1 MAELFRQFLFY
12 SFAGF
17 VLELFFA
24 RFIHAKKQDRK
35 CMLFLPLCPVYG
47 LGAVMIAHLPAFI
60 QSNPPLLFLFGAAAA
75 TAAEYGFD
83 WFYETVLG
91 VRFWDYSALPLNL
104 NGRVCLVFSLIWG
117 LLALALSAWVHPWVT
132 GWLSAIPDSLTSGVA
147 LLFSAD
153 TLLTVILLRVTRDTT
168 SLRWY
173 DRLRYTAKL
182 RS

>member
-1 MAELFRQFLFY
+1 MAELFRQFFIY
-12 SFAGF
+12 SFSGF

-24 RFIHAKKQDRK
+24 RFMRAKKRDRK

-47 LGAVMIAHLPAFI
+47 LGAILITRLPAFI
-60 QSNPPLLFLFGAAAA
+60 QSNPLLLFLFGAAAA

-91 VRFWDYSALPLNL
+91 VRFWDYSALPLNV
-104 NGRVCLVFSLIWG
+104 NGRVCLVFSLFWG
-117 LLALALSAWVHPWVT
+117 LLALALVTWVHPWVSGWT
-132 GWLSAIPDSLTSGVA
+132 GTIPDYLTSAVA

-153 TLLTVILLRVTRDTT
+153 ALFTTILLRVTRDTA

-173 DRLRYTAKL
+173 DRLRPAKQHP
-182 RS
+182 

>member
-1 MAELFRQFLFY
+1 MTELFWQFLFY

-24 RFIHAKKQDRK
+24 RFIHAKKRDRK

-47 LGAVMIAHLPAFI
+47 LGAVLIAHLPAFI
-60 QSNPPLLFLFGAAAA
+60 QSNPLLLFLFGAAAA

-104 NGRVCLVFSLIWG
+104 NGRVCLTFSLIWG
-117 LLALALSAWVHPWVT
+117 LLALALTTWVHPRVSGLIGT
-132 GWLSAIPDSLTSGVA
+132 IPDFLTSAVA

-153 TLLTVILLRVTRDTT
+153 ALLTVILLRVTRDTT

-173 DRLRYTAKL
+173 DRLRHAAKL